1 MIFIMKTGKQTRI
14 HTRIS
19 ISRNPEHLM
28 SVIMISAKCRKE
40 KGEGVGVLRRRVEKL
55 KKENK
60 RNPPPVS
67 SLLNKALAET

>member
-1 MIFIMKTGKQTRI
+1 MMFIMKTGKQTRI
-14 HTRIS
+14 HTHIS

-28 SVIMISAKCRKE
+28 SVIVINAKCRKE

>member
-1 MIFIMKTGKQTRI
+1 
-14 HTRIS
+14 
-19 ISRNPEHLM
+19 M
-28 SVIMISAKCRKE
+28 SVIVINAKCRKK